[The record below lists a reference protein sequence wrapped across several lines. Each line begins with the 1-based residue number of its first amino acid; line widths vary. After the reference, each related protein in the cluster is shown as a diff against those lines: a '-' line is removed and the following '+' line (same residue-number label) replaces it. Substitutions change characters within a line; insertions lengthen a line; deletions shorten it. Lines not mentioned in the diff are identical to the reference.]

1 MLAFLQTYQLTI
13 MLMLIGMCI
22 LTAFFALLMVNT
34 STKRRMILF
43 VMEMGAAFLLIADRY
58 AYIYR
63 GDESDLGY
71 WMVRIAN
78 FMVFF
83 MSIFESLVFNFY
95 LEDLYTDEG
104 GLEKIPR
111 RLRLVSW
118 ILAADIVM
126 LVVSQYTGMYY
137 YFDELNLY
145 HRGSGVWLNFVFHY
159 ASLILQVTVIIQYY
173 KKLSPGIS
181 ISLILFSILPL
192 LAGIVQFFAYGVSVI
207 NMTIVAMVEVI
218 FVFALLDMSRR
229 LLALN
234 DAEVEHFRDQNEKM
248 KKLFEQTAEALASA
262 IDAKDSYTRGHS
274 ARVAEY
280 SERIARLAGKTDEEC
295 EEVYYAGLLHD
306 VGKIGIDDSIINKDG
321 KLTNEEYAQIK
332 RHPVIGKQIL
342 SSISES
348 PYLSIGANYHHE
360 RYDGRGYPEGLKG
373 DDIPE
378 IARIIAVADAY
389 DAMTSKRSYRKT
401 IPQQMVREELVKGM
415 ETQFD
420 PRFAKIML
428 HMLDVDEEYVMQERD
443 EKEGLAGKIELSV
456 KEPRSVISEGIL
468 VDRSVTKVFFRCEPV
483 EGYVKGNWGPSFL
496 IFDALDARTHEQDGK
511 AKEMVYDVYGEIS
524 PDGTVKDGSIRKSQS
539 TAGKDEKSA
548 MIGKKGSCY
557 EIECVKY
564 RDHAMF
570 TISNGD
576 EMHQVIFALKDSSR
590 YVYLGLTGENCHI
603 YDVKIDKTEEQI
615 GKDHI
620 PRIAEE
626 ISYIDAPEGDI
637 PNVQI
642 DAWRTASSKGIE
654 LDSDMEITLH
664 SLSLPTARL
673 LWHCPFVILY
683 YSANGEMN
691 GPDFQEFALMRMDGE
706 GWEMH
711 EGVAS
716 KISVVKEENFEDWD
730 TWKAKQKQGVD
741 CSVKIYR
748 KDNTVTVYTLNEGIR
763 LKDITRI
770 DVKVPKIYAAF
781 SGDQCAITGIKIR
794 RLEEKDK

>member
-1 MLAFLQTYQLTI
+1 MLAFLHMYQLTI
-13 MLMLIGMCI
+13 MLVLIGMCI

-34 STKRRMILF
+34 STKRRIILF
-43 VMEMGAAFLLIADRY
+43 VMDMGAAFLLIADRY

-63 GDESDLGY
+63 GDVSDLGY
-71 WMVRIAN
+71 RMVRISN
-78 FMVFF
+78 FAVFF
-83 MSIFESLVFNFY
+83 MTLFEALIFNFY

-104 GLEKIPR
+104 GLEKVPR
-111 RLRLVSW
+111 RLHIVTG
-118 ILAADIVM
+118 ILTAGIVM
-126 LVVSQYTGMYY
+126 LFVSQYSGLYY
-137 YFDELNLY
+137 YFDEFNQY
-145 HRGSGVWLNFVFHY
+145 HRGSGVWLSFVFLY
-159 ASLILQVTVIIQYY
+159 ASLILQVIVIIQYY

-181 ISLILFSILPL
+181 ISLVLFSVLPF
-192 LAGIVQFFAYGVSVI
+192 LAGIVQYFDYGVSVI
-207 NMTIVAMVEVI
+207 NMTIVVMVEVI

-280 SERIARLAGKTDEEC
+280 SEKIARLAGKTEEEC

-321 KLTNEEYAQIK
+321 KLTDEEYAQIK

-360 RYDGRGYPEGLKG
+360 RYDGRGYPQGLKG

-389 DAMTSKRSYRKT
+389 DAMTSRRSYRKT

-420 PRFAKIML
+420 PRFARIML
-428 HMLDVDEEYVMQERD
+428 HLLDVDEEYVMQERD

-456 KEPRSVISEGIL
+456 KEPHSAISEGIL
-468 VDRSVTKVFFRCEPV
+468 VDTSVTKVSFRCEPV
-483 EGYVKGNWGPSFL
+483 EGFVKGSWGPSFL
-496 IFDALDARTHEQDGK
+496 VFDALDARTHETDGK
-511 AKEMVYDVYGEIS
+511 AKEMVYDVYGEIGT
-524 PDGTVKDGSIRKSQS
+524 DGTVKEGLIRKSQS
-539 TAGKDEKSA
+539 TTTKDEKSA
-548 MIGKKGSCY
+548 MIGKKGSAY
-557 EIECVKY
+557 EVECVKC

-570 TISNGD
+570 KISDG
-576 EMHQVIFALKDSSR
+576 EEQHRVIFALNNSSR

-603 YDVKIDKTEEQI
+603 YDMRIDKADEKI
-615 GKDHI
+615 GADYI

-626 ISYIDAPEGDI
+626 ISYINVPEGDI

-642 DAWRTASSKGIE
+642 DGWRTAASKGIE

-716 KISVVKEENFEDWD
+716 KISVIKEEDFEDWD

-741 CSVKIYR
+741 CSIKIYR
-748 KDNTVTVYTLNEGIR
+748 KDNTVTVYTFNEGIR
-763 LKDITRI
+763 LKNTTRI
-770 DVKVPKIYAAF
+770 DVKVPKIYAAL

-794 RLEEKDK
+794 RIKEQD